1 MKEQELNKT
10 EYLVQYW
17 NDNTGNGCVW
27 YCKSKYFKSMKSA
40 INFIKKHHKKNVK
53 APSGEIYQYNLG
65 ADENYHRAYA
75 YYYSGDTK
83 KFSKMDFLNHSDKS
97 NIVKEEFLLK
107 EAS

>member
-40 INFIKKHHKKNVK
+40 INFIKKHQEKC
-53 APSGEIYQYNLG
+53 
-65 ADENYHRAYA
+65 
-75 YYYSGDTK
+75 
-83 KFSKMDFLNHSDKS
+83 KS
-97 NIVKEEFLLK
+97 TIR
-107 EAS
+107 